1 MKKNRLLTLSL
12 ISVIVILASCTSM
25 PDRNARLEDA
35 RSSYNNA
42 QSNPQVVN
50 LAALE
55 LKQADDALAKAND
68 AWVERKDPAKVDHL
82 AYVAQQRVA
91 IAEETA
97 KRKVAE
103 AAVSQSESER
113 DKIRLAA
120 RTDEA
125 NKSQRQA
132 QSAETRAQQLERQAQ
147 SAETRAQQLEL
158 QLKALKAKQTKRGL
172 VITLGD
178 LLFDTNRAELKSGG
192 IREVQKLADILK
204 DNPQRRVSVEGFTD
218 STGSASYNLDLSE
231 QRADAVRDAL
241 AGMGISGDRITTRG
255 YGRSF
260 PIATN
265 GSEAG
270 RQLNRRVE
278 IVISDESGN
287 IRSR

>member
-1 MKKNRLLTLSL
+1 MKKNKLLPLSL
-12 ISVIVILASCTSM
+12 ITLVAVLAGCAA
-25 PDRNARLEDA
+25 PDRNPRLDDA
-35 RSSYNNA
+35 RNSYSDA

-68 AWVERKDPAKVDHL
+68 AWTQRKDPATVDHL

-91 IAEETA
+91 IAQETA

-103 AAVSQSESER
+103 TAVSQSEAER
-113 DKIRLAA
+113 DKIRLAS
-120 RTDEA
+120 RTVEA
-125 NKSQRQA
+125 DKSQRKT
-132 QSAETRAQQLERQAQ
+132 QSAEMRAQQLE
-147 SAETRAQQLEL
+147 S
-158 QLKALKAKQTKRGL
+158 QLKELNARQTKRGL

-192 IREVQKLADILK
+192 VREVQKLADILK
-204 DNPQRRVSVEGFTD
+204 DNPQRTVSVEGFTD
-218 STGSASYNLDLSE
+218 STGTASYNQELSE
-231 QRADAVRDAL
+231 RRAETVRDTL
-241 AGMGISGDRITTRG
+241 AGMGVSADRITTRG

-260 PIATN
+260 PVATN
-265 GSEAG
+265 GTEAG

-278 IVISDESGN
+278 VVISDESGN

>member
-1 MKKNRLLTLSL
+1 MKKNKLLPLSL
-12 ISVIVILASCTSM
+12 IAMMAVLASCAM
-25 PDRNARLEDA
+25 PDRNPRLEDA
-35 RSSYNNA
+35 RNSYSDA

-68 AWVERKDPAKVDHL
+68 AWTQRKDPAKVDHL

-91 IAEETA
+91 IAQETA

-103 AAVSQSESER
+103 TAVSQSEAER
-113 DKIRLAA
+113 DKIRLAS
-120 RTDEA
+120 RTVEA
-125 NKSQRQA
+125 DKSQRQA
-132 QSAETRAQQLERQAQ
+132 QSAEA
-147 SAETRAQQLEL
+147 RAQQLEL
-158 QLKALKAKQTKRGL
+158 QLKALNAKQTKRGL

-192 IREVQKLADILK
+192 VREVQKLADVLK
-204 DNPQRRVSVEGFTD
+204 DNPQRTVSVEGFTD
-218 STGSASYNLDLSE
+218 STGTASYNQELSE
-231 QRADAVRDAL
+231 RRAETVRDTL
-241 AGMGISGDRITTRG
+241 AGMGVGADRITTRG

-260 PIATN
+260 PVATN
-265 GSEAG
+265 GTEAG

-278 IVISDESGN
+278 VVISDESGN